1 MSAVCKM
8 DRNDVSALLHSKK
21 PIKSTHFSVICSNK
35 IKGHAIIIGKKIE
48 KLAVNRHKTKRR
60 IFSILNTINSK
71 NTGYIVFV
79 KVKILSIPYKDI
91 QTELLSLIMKNI
103 N

>member
-8 DRNDVSALLHSKK
+8 DRNDVSSLLHSKK
-21 PIKSTHFSVICSNK
+21 QARSTHFSVICSDK
-35 IKGHAIIIGKKIE
+35 VKGHAVIIGKKIE

-60 IFSILNTINSK
+60 IFSILNTIDNK
-71 NTGYIVFV
+71 NIGCIVFI

-91 QTELLSLIMKNI
+91 QTELLSLIMKI
-103 N
+103 